1 MDPAKI
7 LFWNVRGLNSS
18 LKQDAVR
25 NLVDSFHVDVVCC
38 QETKMQQITRTNILS
53 TLGVDFHTLSSCLR
67 WVLVEEFWL
76 LGKGMLVTQG

>member
-25 NLVDSFHVDVVCC
+25 DLVDSFHVDVV
-38 QETKMQQITRTNILS
+38 
-53 TLGVDFHTLSSCLR
+53 
-67 WVLVEEFWL
+67 
-76 LGKGMLVTQG
+76 